1 MDGRHIVELLRV
13 PADELAPYLTARS
26 GRTTRACSQ
35 VRCQFVGGDAKQ
47 LDDVSSVHSH
57 TLAPVELHVLPRGAD
72 AHLNLRRRDDQPT
85 HSCQV
90 PGLMETIKPGG
101 TSMVAPRKYPEE
113 LRERSIRMTLDAR
126 QDPAS
131 RPS

>member
-47 LDDVSSVHSH
+47 LDDVWPVHNH
-57 TLAPVELHVLPRGAD
+57 TLSPVELHVLRARDAD
-72 AHLNLRRRDDQPT
+72 PHLNPT
-85 HSCQV
+85 D
-90 PGLMETIKPGG
+90 ETTGRPLGSLSIGPIG
-101 TSMVAPRKYPEE
+101 TSYVLKRSSGPPAP
-113 LRERSIRMTLDAR
+113 
-126 QDPAS
+126 
-131 RPS
+131 